1 MKFELYEQKIE
12 RIEAEVEA
20 FDLAHPKSV
29 IEELETLAKEE
40 AIENEL
46 AEGEQTKWKLRCGI
60 EIEQGIRQ
68 FLL

>member
-1 MKFELYEQKIE
+1 MGILPS
-12 RIEAEVEA
+12 AA
-20 FDLAHPKSV
+20 FIAVLPS
-29 IEELETLAKEE
+29 
-40 AIENEL
+40 IENEL